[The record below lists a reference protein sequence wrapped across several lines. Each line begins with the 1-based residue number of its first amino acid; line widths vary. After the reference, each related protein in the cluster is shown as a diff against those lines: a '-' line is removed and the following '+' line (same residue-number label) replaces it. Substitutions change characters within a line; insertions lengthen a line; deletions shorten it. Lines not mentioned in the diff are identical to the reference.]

1 MPGFVLEAMIVV
13 VWVQLVDFVV
23 DWIEDLMWFLWNR
36 LIDIYIRSLSAG
48 EKSVLHNDAARCIM
62 H

>member
-1 MPGFVLEAMIVV
+1 MIVV